1 MGDKLSRQPAAPP
14 RPEPNRRVRARTYE
28 SLIRAAMDLA
38 RDGRVPSIAEM
49 AGRAQV
55 SRATA
60 YRYFP
65 SRSKLITA
73 VVDRSLGPVRSW
85 KSRERDGRARVL
97 QLFNDTFPRFT
108 QFEPQM
114 RAAVQLSLE
123 HWALER
129 AGLLAEEPY
138 RRGHRR
144 GLLRHALKPLERS
157 LSAPTHDR
165 LMKALSV
172 VFGIE
177 FYIVLKDIWS
187 SPDQEVEAIA
197 RWVVSALVDAAIRER
212 QARSRLGEGDPVWRN
227 RLA

>member
-1 MGDKLSRQPAAPP
+1 MRRAYHYGTCVSCAPMDAKRLRAP
-14 RPEPNRRVRARTYE
+14 GRATRPEPNRRVRARTYE
-28 SLIRAAMDLA
+28 ALIQAAMDLA
-38 RDGRVPSIAEM
+38 RDGGIPSIAAVAE
-49 AGRAQV
+49 RAQV

-60 YRYFP
+60 YRYLP

-85 KSRERDGRARVL
+85 KSHERDGRKRVL
-97 QLFNDTFPRFT
+97 QLFNDTFPRFK

-144 GLLRHALKPLERS
+144 GLLRHALVPLERS

-177 FYIVLKDIWS
+177 FYIVLKDIWGS
-187 SPDQEVEAIA
+187 ADEEVEAIA
-197 RWVVSALVDAAIRER
+197 RWVVSALVDAASRE
-212 QARSRLGEGDPVWRN
+212 G
-227 RLA
+227 

>member
-1 MGDKLSRQPAAPP
+1 MHLKASRARAAEP
-14 RPEPNRRVRARTYE
+14 RPEPNRRMRARTYE
-28 SLIRAAMDLA
+28 SLIQAAMDLA
-38 RDGRVPSIAEM
+38 RDGRIPSVAGMAE
-49 AGRAQV
+49 RAQV

-85 KSRERDGRARVL
+85 KSREKDGRARVL
-97 QLFNDTFPRFT
+97 QLFNDTFPRFKH
-108 QFEPQM
+108 FEPQM

-123 HWALER
+123 HWAMDR
-129 AGLLAEEPY
+129 AGLLAEGPY

-144 GLLRHALKPLERS
+144 GLLRHALKPLERT
-157 LSAPTHDR
+157 LSAAAHDR

-177 FYIVLKDIWS
+177 FYIVLKDIWGS
-187 SPDQEVEAIA
+187 ADEEVEALA
-197 RWVVSALVDAAIRER
+197 VWVVSALLDASIRE
-212 QARSRLGEGDPVWRN
+212 DPLR
-227 RLA
+227 A

>member
-1 MGDKLSRQPAAPP
+1 MDDKASLSRAAGPQ
-14 RPEPNRRVRARTYE
+14 PEPNRRLRARTYE
-28 SLIRAAMDLA
+28 SLIQAAMDLA
-38 RDGRVPSIAEM
+38 RNGRVPSVAEM
-49 AGRAQV
+49 AERAQV

-65 SRSKLITA
+65 SRSKLVTA

-85 KSRERDGRARVL
+85 KSRERDGRTRVL
-97 QLFNDTFPRFT
+97 QLLNDTFPRFK
-108 QFEPQM
+108 QFEPQI

-129 AGLLAEEPY
+129 SGLLAEEPY

-144 GLLRHALKPLERS
+144 ELLRHALKPLERRLPAS
-157 LSAPTHDR
+157 THDR

-177 FYIVLKDIWS
+177 FYIVLKDIWA
-187 SPDQEVEAIA
+187 SPDEDVEAIA
-197 RWVVSALVDAAIRER
+197 RWVASTLVDAASREK
-212 QARSRLGEGDPVWRN
+212 QVHA
-227 RLA
+227 

>member
-1 MGDKLSRQPAAPP
+1 MRDKRSRALPAAPP
-14 RPEPNRRVRARTYE
+14 PPEPNQRVRARTYE
-28 SLIRAAMDLA
+28 ALIQAAMDLA
-38 RDGRVPSIAEM
+38 RDGGIPSIAGM
-49 AGRAQV
+49 AERAQV

-85 KSRERDGRARVL
+85 RSRERDGRARIL
-97 QLFNDTFPRFT
+97 QLFNDTFPRFKE
-108 QFEPQM
+108 FEPQM

-129 AGLLAEEPY
+129 AGLLNEEPY

-144 GLLRHALKPLERS
+144 DLLRQALKPLEQA
-157 LSAPTHDR
+157 LPAAAHDR
-165 LMKALSV
+165 LLKALSM

-177 FYIVLKDIWS
+177 FYIVLKDIWGS
-187 SPDQEVEAIA
+187 ADEEVEAIA
-197 RWVVSALVDAAIRER
+197 RWVVAALVDAA
-212 QARSRLGEGDPVWRN
+212 ARGR
-227 RLA
+227 